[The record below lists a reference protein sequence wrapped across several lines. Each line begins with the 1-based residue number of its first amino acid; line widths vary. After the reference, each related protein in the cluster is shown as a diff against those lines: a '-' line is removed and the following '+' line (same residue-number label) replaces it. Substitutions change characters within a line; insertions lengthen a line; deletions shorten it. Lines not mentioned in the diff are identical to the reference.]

1 VKEVLIHVRRGEEF
15 LVLRRTDHEYWHA
28 VAGGVEPG
36 EEWAEAARR
45 ELREETGL
53 EAQPTEIGS
62 FEYVREDWES
72 EPGLRVAVRGFL
84 ADAPGGWEPALDHEH
99 DDYRWCSQGDAIDL
113 LYWPEPKE
121 LLRTLSGT

>member
-1 VKEVLIHVRRGEEF
+1 MREVLVHIRRGEEF
-15 LVLRRTDHEYWHA
+15 LVLRRTDHAYWHA

-36 EEWAEAARR
+36 EDWAEAAGR

-53 EAQPTEIGS
+53 EARPTEIGS

-84 ADAPGGWEPALDHEH
+84 ADAPRGWEPVLDREH
-99 DDYRWCSQGDAIDL
+99 DDYRWCTRDDAIDL

-121 LLRTLSGT
+121 LLRTLSVT